1 MNQAMRAQ
9 YASYAKQ
16 LYKMLIQASS
26 ASYQSNEVACTWAV
40 SRIRSEFRKH
50 KDESNPQRIENL
62 LQRAHLVLLAVA
74 ADDA

>member
-1 MNQAMRAQ
+1 MDECW
-9 YASYAKQ
+9 
-16 LYKMLIQASS
+16 L
-26 ASYQSNEVACTWAV
+26 QSNEVCTWAV